1 MDPDMMIEKVLTDT
15 DLSTQGWLI
24 LPTQKIENIE
34 KNLGFTL
41 PRNGA
46 QVEILD
52 NDKSYWLSLLAYL
65 LRCENPVENWLCL
78 CCKEVLCSRFVN
90 RHMLMHHQQ
99 TAHCLALSYSDLSV
113 WCFCCEAYLDAQI
126 ILQLRPV
133 HQATYILKFGE
144 APPLPQL

>member
-1 MDPDMMIEKVLTDT
+1 MFCRELYINICVELSSPQTFHFLKAFIVIKLKCYKSSKMDPDMMTKRVLTDT

-52 NDKSYWLSLLAYL
+52 NDKSYWVNLNKNKAGYYIGQGWKSL
-65 LRCENPVENWLCL
+65 RDE
-78 CCKEVLCSRFVN
+78 R
-90 RHMLMHHQQ
+90 
-99 TAHCLALSYSDLSV
+99 DLKTGDV
-113 WCFCCEAYLDAQI
+113 I
-126 ILQLRPV
+126 QLYWKD
-133 HQATYILKFGE
+133 TKFIFSMW
-144 APPLPQL
+144 

>member
-1 MDPDMMIEKVLTDT
+1 MDPDMMTKRVLTDT

-52 NDKSYWLSLLAYL
+52 NDKSYWVNLNKNKAGYYIGQGWKSL
-65 LRCENPVENWLCL
+65 RDE
-78 CCKEVLCSRFVN
+78 R
-90 RHMLMHHQQ
+90 
-99 TAHCLALSYSDLSV
+99 DLKTGDVIQLYWKDTKFIFSM
-113 WCFCCEAYLDAQI
+113 CPSEAE
-126 ILQLRPV
+126 
-133 HQATYILKFGE
+133 QASQKGE
-144 APPLPQL
+144 SSSSN

>member
-1 MDPDMMIEKVLTDT
+1 MMTKRVLTDT

-52 NDKSYWLSLLAYL
+52 NDKSYWVNLNKNKAGYYIGEGWKKFRDERDLKTGDVIQLYWKDTKFIFSMWCVFFCLNFFFAFQ
-65 LRCENPVENWLCL
+65 NIISHWL
-78 CCKEVLCSRFVN
+78 
-90 RHMLMHHQQ
+90 
-99 TAHCLALSYSDLSV
+99 
-113 WCFCCEAYLDAQI
+113 
-126 ILQLRPV
+126 
-133 HQATYILKFGE
+133 YIFLVDIYIYIYIYIYTEQF
-144 APPLPQL
+144 